1 MAGSAT
7 SPWHNT
13 SIINNDYLDLMTIR
27 PIPALD
33 SDPRYVIQEKYTHR
47 PDLLAY
53 DLYNDHRLWWV
64 FAQRNMDVIKDPVY
78 DIEAGIEIK
87 LPQFEPLKNALGL

>member
-13 SIINNDYLDLMTIR
+13 SIINNDYLDLMAIR

-33 SDPRYVIQEKYTHR
+33 SDPRYVIQEKSHVQGR
-47 PDLLAY
+47 
-53 DLYNDHRLWWV
+53 
-64 FAQRNMDVIKDPVY
+64 RNPK
-78 DIEAGIEIK
+78 
-87 LPQFEPLKNALGL
+87 PLQKSLGDWLGRKALGEIEGFARRVGFCAKEYGCD

>member
-7 SPWHNT
+7 SPWYNT
-13 SIINNDYLDLMTIR
+13 SIVNNDYLDLMAIR

-33 SDPRYVIQEKYTHR
+33 SDPRYIIQEKYTHR

-78 DIEAGIEIK
+78 DMEAGIEIK
-87 LPQFEPLKNALGL
+87 LPQFDPLKNALGL